1 MNRMRKIVSGATLV
15 VVLAV
20 PTVAPALA
28 LGHPTGQ
35 VRLTLPALA
44 NAAQPELVG

>member
-15 VVLAV
+15 VVSSV

-28 LGHPTGQ
+28 LDHPTGQ
-35 VRLTLPALA
+35 SNSWDDGNV
-44 NAAQPELVG
+44 NG